1 MILRIDYEES
11 EHADTFGFVSVRVV
25 GGVHVG
31 LLKKKLNVKLR
42 GPPLNVS
49 CLSTVLV
56 STPKRHDV

>member
-31 LLKKKLNVKLR
+31 LLKKKNVER
-42 GPPLNVS
+42 QV
-49 CLSTVLV
+49 
-56 STPKRHDV
+56 KRATLERQMFINGFSFHPEAA